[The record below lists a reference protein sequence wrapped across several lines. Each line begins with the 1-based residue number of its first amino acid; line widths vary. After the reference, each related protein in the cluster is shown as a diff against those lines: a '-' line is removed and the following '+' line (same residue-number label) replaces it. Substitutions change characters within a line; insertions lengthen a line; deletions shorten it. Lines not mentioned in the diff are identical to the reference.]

1 MHHHTAAEPCL
12 PAGESCLGRTCLHW
26 GDDGELTHLDLELVL
41 ERLAFVD
48 QDMAAERQI
57 SRNGE
62 PCPLIS

>member
-1 MHHHTAAEPCL
+1 
-12 PAGESCLGRTCLHW
+12 
-26 GDDGELTHLDLELVL
+26 LTHLDLELVL
-41 ERLAFVD
+41 ERLALVD